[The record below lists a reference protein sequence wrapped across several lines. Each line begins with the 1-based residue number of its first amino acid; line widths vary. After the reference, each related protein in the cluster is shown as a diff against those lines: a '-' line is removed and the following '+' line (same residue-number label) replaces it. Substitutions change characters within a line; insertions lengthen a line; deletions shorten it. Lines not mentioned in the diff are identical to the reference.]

1 MILVRGK
8 PRHSQS
14 QGSVERANQ
23 DIEKMLAC
31 VMKQNNSSH
40 WSKLLPLIQLKKNSL
55 LHRTISQ
62 TPYEAM
68 FGQRMR
74 TGIEVTKLPKEIVDK
89 ISKEDLEEALKNQS
103 VGINTLMTES
113 GDIVSID
120 DISFVVEQESMATLS
135 QVTFNF
141 LCS

>member
-1 MILVRGK
+1 
-8 PRHSQS
+8 
-14 QGSVERANQ
+14 
-23 DIEKMLAC
+23 
-31 VMKQNNSSH
+31 
-40 WSKLLPLIQLKKNSL
+40 
-55 LHRTISQ
+55 
-62 TPYEAM
+62 
-68 FGQRMR
+68 MR

>member
-1 MILVRGK
+1 
-8 PRHSQS
+8 
-14 QGSVERANQ
+14 
-23 DIEKMLAC
+23 
-31 VMKQNNSSH
+31 
-40 WSKLLPLIQLKKNSL
+40 
-55 LHRTISQ
+55 
-62 TPYEAM
+62 M

-89 ISKEDLEEALKNQS
+89 ILTEEDLEEALKNQS
-103 VGINTLMTES
+103 VGIDTLMTES

-120 DISFVVEQESMATLS
+120 DISFVVEQEYMATLS